1 MTSLELFLGY
11 EFKNKLLLDK
21 ALSHRSFYFENMKNS
36 LGDNEVLE
44 FIGDAVIDLAVSSL
58 LIDKFPNLSEGVLS
72 KMRAS
77 LVNEKTLAAIALS
90 LKMQDEM
97 KLGKGELSSGGLQ
110 KPRLLASVYES
121 VIGAVYRDSNYDVC
135 LKIIS
140 THFMDWMSN
149 LNESEIF
156 VEDFK
161 SRFQEEIQSMS
172 LPTPTYLI
180 KEEFGPSHDKFFVVE
195 VRVLD
200 RIYSVGQGKSKKQA
214 EQDAARVAL
223 QVLKNERG
231 NNG

>member
-90 LKMQDEM
+90 LKMQEEM

-140 THFMDWMSN
+140 IHFMEWISN

-195 VRVLD
+195 VRVQD
-200 RIYSVGQGKSKKQA
+200 RVYSVGQGKSKKQA